1 VLPKKM
7 QEMSKMQESMDSG
20 ESDQLKKTCAML
32 RQILDNLLAYSFSQ
46 EDAMKAIQKPE
57 KKLAFFNKNL
67 NPTRF
72 KATIQR

>member
-1 VLPKKM
+1 
-7 QEMSKMQESMDSG
+7 
-20 ESDQLKKTCAML
+20 ML

-72 KATIQR
+72 QSNNSKMIVSFAMSLRNPKMLRK